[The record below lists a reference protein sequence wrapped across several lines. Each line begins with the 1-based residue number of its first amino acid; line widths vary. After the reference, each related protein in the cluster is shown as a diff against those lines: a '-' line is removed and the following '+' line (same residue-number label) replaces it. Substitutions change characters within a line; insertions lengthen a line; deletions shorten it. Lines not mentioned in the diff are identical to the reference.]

1 MRLLWPYR
9 DASNSTAVDPMVA
22 TGQSTASR
30 TTATTA
36 PAGLGRS
43 PPRPTLTLRVGI
55 TGHRPKSGKLPES
68 SFGFVQARLREV
80 FGAIDAALVE
90 IARGQSANYLD
101 APHKVRLVSALA
113 EGADQLAVSARPSG
127 WTVDAILP
135 FPRESYLDD
144 FRQSAAGDGRDV
156 TAEFLARLAEA
167 TTVVELPDDP
177 LIRRKELRPETSP
190 DEYQRR
196 RNAGYTR
203 LGGFLLRQV
212 DLLVAVW
219 DGLPEG
225 GEGGTA
231 DVVRAAAEAEIP
243 VVWVHSLQD
252 GFSRMI
258 EETDDE
264 GRPRAPDADCCDGPL
279 REALEFIVC
288 VPSNSAAPAPGE
300 NRPSA
305 SERLASFLVE
315 SWPGP
320 SRWITYDFF
329 KRRIEGKPTRRT
341 IPAETEDGHMGRWE
355 PFGRDGPDAGDLPR
369 RVAEILRPR
378 YAWADALAVDYS
390 HRYRTAYFDTYLL
403 GAAAVLIALTSL
415 FLRELIPVLPWQLL
429 LKAALVILELFVI
442 WRIVGLV
449 RTGRRGR
456 WHEKWLEYRTL
467 AELLFN
473 ARFLAYLGEHGRAH
487 HLGNLEPA
495 SSAWFL
501 WYLRATIREIGLPD
515 ARLEGTYQRVLLDA
529 MDQHVIADEIA
540 WHRDNATTLHR
551 MHAFLHG
558 LGDGCFAWTA
568 RVLIG
573 FLALWLIWMAL
584 SACNWAANLLAPAGG
599 SSATADGLRAFA
611 ASWQPPIDH
620 WLQWLKDVVTFFAA
634 FLPAAAAALAGI
646 RETGDFRKV
655 SARSTKTTAALL
667 ELQQE
672 AARARTNL
680 ALAQT
685 GDILLSTARVLT
697 EDLAAWQSVYGQ
709 KRLELPA

>member
-1 MRLLWPYR
+1 MAP
-9 DASNSTAVDPMVA
+9 
-22 TGQSTASR
+22 TGQSTSPR
-30 TTATTA
+30 TAATI
-36 PAGLGRS
+36 PPPELGPS
-43 PPRPTLTLRVGI
+43 PPRPALTLRVGI
-55 TGHRPKSGKLPES
+55 AGHRPKPGKLPES
-68 SFGFVQARLREV
+68 SFGFVQQRLREV
-80 FGAIDAALVE
+80 FAAIDAALVE

-101 APHKVRLVSALA
+101 APHRVRLVSALS
-113 EGADQLAVSARPSG
+113 EGADQLAVLARPSG

-156 TAEFLARLAEA
+156 TAGFLACLAET
-167 TTVVELPDDP
+167 TTVVELPEDA
-177 LIRRKELRPETSP
+177 LIRRKELSPATSP

-196 RNAGYTR
+196 RNAGYVR

-231 DVVRAAAEAEIP
+231 DVVRAAVDAEIP

-258 EETDDE
+258 EEIDE
-264 GRPRAPDADCCDGPL
+264 GRPRAPDADCRDGPL
-279 REALEFIVC
+279 RETLEFIVC
-288 VPSNSAAPAPGE
+288 VPSNSAAAPDGDK
-300 NRPSA
+300 RPSA
-305 SERLASFLVE
+305 SERLASFLGE
-315 SWPGP
+315 RWPGP

-329 KRRIEGKPTRRT
+329 KRWIEGSPARRS
-341 IPAETEDGHMGRWE
+341 IPAETEDDYMGRWE
-355 PFGRDGPDAGDLPR
+355 PFGRDGPEAGDLAR
-369 RVAEILRPR
+369 RVADILRPR
-378 YAWADALAVDYS
+378 YAWADSLAVDYS
-390 HRYRTAYFDTYLL
+390 HRYRTAYFNTYLL
-403 GAAAVLIALTSL
+403 GAAAVLIALASL
-415 FLRELIPVLPWQLL
+415 LFREWIPVLPWQLL
-429 LKAALVILELFVI
+429 LKAALVTVELLVI
-442 WRIVGLV
+442 RRIVGYV
-449 RTGRRGR
+449 RSGRRER
-456 WHEKWLEYRTL
+456 WQEKWLEYRTL

-473 ARFLAYLGEHGRAH
+473 ARFLAYLGEHGRANH
-487 HLGNLEPA
+487 PGNLEPA

-501 WYLRATIREIGLPD
+501 WYLRATIREIGLPN

-540 WHRDNATTLHR
+540 WHRENATTLHR
-551 MHAFLHG
+551 MHAFLHD
-558 LGDGCFAWTA
+558 LGDSCFAWTA

-573 FLALWLIWMAL
+573 FLALWLIWVAL
-584 SACNWAANLLAPAGG
+584 SACPWAGDLLARAYGSSSPAAN
-599 SSATADGLRAFA
+599 GLKAFA
-611 ASWQPPIDH
+611 AAWEPPIDY

-634 FLPAAAAALAGI
+634 FLPALAAALAGI

-680 ALAQT
+680 ALVQT

>member
-1 MRLLWPYR
+1 
-9 DASNSTAVDPMVA
+9 
-22 TGQSTASR
+22 
-30 TTATTA
+30 
-36 PAGLGRS
+36 
-43 PPRPTLTLRVGI
+43 
-55 TGHRPKSGKLPES
+55 
-68 SFGFVQARLREV
+68 LREV
-80 FGAIDAALVE
+80 FAAIDAALVE

-101 APHKVRLVSALA
+101 APHRVRLVSALS
-113 EGADQLAVSARPSG
+113 EGADQLAVAARPSG

-135 FPRESYLDD
+135 FPRESYLQD

-156 TAEFLARLAEA
+156 TAGFLACLAEA
-167 TTVVELPDDP
+167 TTVVELPEDP

-196 RNAGYTR
+196 RNAGYVR

-231 DVVRAAAEAEIP
+231 DVVRAAVEAEIP

-264 GRPRAPDADCCDGPL
+264 GRPRAPDADCREGPL
-279 REALEFIVC
+279 REALEFIAC
-288 VPSNSAAPAPGE
+288 LPSNSAAAAPDE
-300 NRPSA
+300 ESRPSA
-305 SERLASFLVE
+305 SKRLASFLVE

-329 KRRIEGKPTRRT
+329 RRWIEGRPARRT
-341 IPAETEDGHMGRWE
+341 IPAETEDDYMGRWE
-355 PFGRDGPDAGDLPR
+355 PFGRDGPEAGDLAR
-369 RVAEILRPR
+369 RVADILRPR

-390 HRYRTAYFDTYLL
+390 HRYRTAYFNTYLL

-415 FLRELIPVLPWQLL
+415 LFREWIPALSWQLL
-429 LKAALVILELFVI
+429 LKAALVIVELLVI
-442 WRIVGLV
+442 RRIVGYV
-449 RTGRRGR
+449 RSGRRER
-456 WHEKWLEYRTL
+456 WQEKWLEYRTL

-501 WYLRATIREIGLPD
+501 WYLRATIREIGLPN

-529 MDQHVIADEIA
+529 MDKHVIADEIA
-540 WHRDNATTLHR
+540 WHRENATTLHR
-551 MHAFLHG
+551 MHAFLHD
-558 LGDGCFAWTA
+558 LGDSCFAWTA

-573 FLALWLIWMAL
+573 FLTLWLIWVAL
-584 SACNWAANLLAPAGG
+584 SACDWAGDLLARADGG
-599 SSATADGLRAFA
+599 SSPAANGLGAFA
-611 ASWQPPIDH
+611 ASWEPPVDYL
-620 WLQWLKDVVTFFAA
+620 LQWLKDVVTFFAA
-634 FLPAAAAALAGI
+634 FLPALAAALAGI

-655 SARSTKTTAALL
+655 SARSTKTSADLL
-667 ELQQE
+667 ELQQQ
-672 AARARTNL
+672 AARARSNL